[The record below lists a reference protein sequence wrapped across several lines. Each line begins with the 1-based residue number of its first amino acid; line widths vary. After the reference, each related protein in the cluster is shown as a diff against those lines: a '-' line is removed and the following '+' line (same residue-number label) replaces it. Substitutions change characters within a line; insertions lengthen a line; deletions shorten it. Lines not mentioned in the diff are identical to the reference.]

1 MWAYNHSMNL
11 EHHGIKGQRWG
22 VRRYQSADG
31 SLTAAGKKRY
41 DKKVKRG
48 SLHNVIGLA
57 LENQGMKKAAD
68 RHYKKG
74 EYQEAKWS
82 AKANMDRRLKE
93 VYNSYIKDL
102 QKLDKSGRGNDIEA
116 IVQRSEL
123 YDSQVALAKSQYKAQ
138 ILQAKKIFRDLG

>member
-1 MWAYNHSMNL
+1 MWAYNNSL
-11 EHHGIKGQRWG
+11 SLAHHGIKGQRWG

-82 AKANMDRRLKE
+82 AKANMDRRLKK

-123 YDSQVALAKSQYKAQ
+123 YDSQVALAKSQYKDQ
-138 ILQAKKIFRDLG
+138 ILQAKKIFQDLG

>member
-1 MWAYNHSMNL
+1 M
-11 EHHGIKGQRWG
+11 
-22 VRRYQSADG
+22 
-31 SLTAAGKKRY
+31 
-41 DKKVKRG
+41 
-48 SLHNVIGLA
+48 IGLA

-116 IVQRSEL
+116 IAQRSEL
-123 YDSQVALAKSQYKAQ
+123 YDSQVALVKSQYKAQ

>member
-1 MWAYNHSMNL
+1 MWAYNNSL
-11 EHHGIKGQRWG
+11 SLAHHGIKGQRWG

-68 RHYKKG
+68 HHYKKG

-123 YDSQVALAKSQYKAQ
+123 YDSQVALAKSQYRAQ

>member
-1 MWAYNHSMNL
+1 MWAYNNSL
-11 EHHGIKGQRWG
+11 SLAHHGIKGQRWG
-22 VRRYQSADG
+22 VRRFQNANG
-31 SLTAAGKKRY
+31 SLTSAGKKRY

-123 YDSQVALAKSQYKAQ
+123 YDSQIALAKSQYKAQ

>member
-1 MWAYNHSMNL
+1 MWAYNNSL
-11 EHHGIKGQRWG
+11 SLAHHGIKGQRWG

-116 IVQRSEL
+116 IVQRSKL